1 MPAVIDPCKIE
12 AGSCIKMP
20 EQEQYPHIIDCYQ
33 QPTTKTQEPLRVFQH
48 SIATTVVYSAQE
60 AEAARKRLSDKYPN
74 SYCVSRP
81 LDWE

>member
-1 MPAVIDPCKIE
+1 MAIDQCRIE

-33 QPTTKTQEPLRVFQH
+33 QPASRVTETPQIFKD
-48 SIATTVVYSAQE
+48 SIATMVVYSEQD
-60 AEAARKRLSDKYPN
+60 AEAARKRLSDEYPN

-81 LDWE
+81 IDWE

>member
-1 MPAVIDPCKIE
+1 MAVAIDPCKIE

-33 QPTTKTQEPLRVFQH
+33 QHTPDMQEMPLVFKN
-48 SIATTVVYSAQE
+48 SIATTIVYSAQD
-60 AEAARKRLSDKYPN
+60 AEAAIKRLSDEYPN

-81 LDWE
+81 IDWE